1 MPQILRVGG
10 LDTVELLKA
19 RRHLLDASEVHPL
32 QIHTLL
38 LLTCARAAL
47 TWLRQQ
53 PAAAVEQLRRTAQ
66 HLASVWLA
74 ALSFRQT
81 FRQTLAVRT
90 LLCTQTSVWRKVWE
104 RGEGKPLNLILDKYK
119 SRCVPMGNRMLKGRD
134 YSESFAIG
142 ARIHILPWDIT
153 LVTLR
158 RDFLAPFPSVTS
170 QSNAVCIDDSCYL
183 PKFGPLK
190 INW

>member
-81 FRQTLAVRT
+81 FRQTLAVNAG
-90 LLCTQTSVWRKVWE
+90 SARKRAFGGKFGWE
-104 RGEGKPLNLILDKYK
+104 RGGVKPLNLRIDK
-119 SRCVPMGNRMLKGRD
+119 
-134 YSESFAIG
+134 
-142 ARIHILPWDIT
+142 
-153 LVTLR
+153 
-158 RDFLAPFPSVTS
+158 
-170 QSNAVCIDDSCYL
+170 
-183 PKFGPLK
+183 
-190 INW
+190 

>member
-1 MPQILRVGG
+1 LPQILRVGG

-19 RRHLLDASEVHPL
+19 RRHLLDASEMHPL

-90 LLCTQTSVWRKVWE
+90 LALHANE
-104 RGEGKPLNLILDKYK
+104 RLA
-119 SRCVPMGNRMLKGRD
+119 
-134 YSESFAIG
+134 ESLG
-142 ARIHILPWDIT
+142 G
-153 LVTLR
+153 
-158 RDFLAPFPSVTS
+158 S
-170 QSNAVCIDDSCYL
+170 
-183 PKFGPLK
+183 GGG
-190 INW
+190 